1 MPKFSADFQRS
12 FSTAGK
18 IFMLAFLVGLLAG
31 CQIAPATVSTWS
43 PTNTSGQLSS
53 STPPTLD
60 EPLCSPVFTPTAPL
74 FTATSFPP
82 LADLPLSEISY
93 VIPLTLQA
101 VNEDSAVFL
110 FELDRPAA
118 GSLLLRS
125 ADQAE
130 EVVQAFPISSSKPYQ
145 FFTVAPLEADREYEA
160 ILALQADD
168 GAFKQPAF
176 LGEAWGSVRFRTQPT
191 AEPLRVGVIGDS
203 GFGESVTAK
212 LAEQMASHPLD
223 FVIHTGDVVYNAGE
237 NTSPAEAFALKYFCP
252 FAPLLHQLPI
262 YAVPG
267 NHEYAQDARIDG
279 VPYYYHVFPPL
290 LDSGQVDTSPSELRQ
305 YYAIVYQ
312 NIQFIFLDSQVF
324 FGEKGKTEQEE
335 WLDQRLKDDQ
345 FKYSVVIT
353 HVPPFTSS
361 VIHPKDSQ
369 PVQQAWHSLFSS
381 AQVPLVLSGH
391 SHNYERLTVDGVTYV
406 ITGGGSSQLYP
417 ALNIDADSQAFS
429 WSSHFVLLEFYEDQ
443 IKILAIDKN
452 GKILDQAQVPL
463 P

>member
-1 MPKFSADFQRS
+1 
-12 FSTAGK
+12 
-18 IFMLAFLVGLLAG
+18 
-31 CQIAPATVSTWS
+31 
-43 PTNTSGQLSS
+43 
-53 STPPTLD
+53 
-60 EPLCSPVFTPTAPL
+60 
-74 FTATSFPP
+74 
-82 LADLPLSEISY
+82 
-93 VIPLTLQA
+93 
-101 VNEDSAVFL
+101 
-110 FELDRPAA
+110 
-118 GSLLLRS
+118 
-125 ADQAE
+125 
-130 EVVQAFPISSSKPYQ
+130 
-145 FFTVAPLEADREYEA
+145 
-160 ILALQADD
+160 
-168 GAFKQPAF
+168 

-290 LDSGQVDTSPSELRQ
+290 LDSGQIDTSPSERRQ

-345 FKYSVVIT
+345 FKYSVVIM

-361 VIHPKDSQ
+361 IIHPKDSQ
-369 PVQQAWHSLFSS
+369 PVRHSWHDKF
-381 AQVPLVLSGH
+381 AGAGVPLVLSGH
-391 SHNYERLTVDGVTYV
+391 SHNYERLAVDGVTYV
-406 ITGGGSSQLYP
+406 VTGGGSSQLYP
-417 ALNIDADSQAFS
+417 ALNINPDSQAFS
-429 WSSHFVLLEFYEDQ
+429 VRSHFVLLEFYEDQ
-443 IKILAIDKN
+443 IKILTIDKN
-452 GKILDQAQVPL
+452 GKILDQAKVPL